1 MLTDFAVLCKRVNAF
16 RYTLWFWIGEC
27 IIQCFFPVW
36 GKEEGHFPT
45 CFQSAPFPGF
55 KNHEMTEATCR
66 LMGLSQPK
74 STYVLVRA
82 SGWDDWNSFF
92 RILWLLNAESFVKDF
107 WLNSD
112 LSKEKKPYIIHWSF
126 IYIQLLFWQWGNQEI
141 CNSSNRAAFK
151 VTDHLWTGCLNTTF
165 FGCSYPWLDAALNK
179 LRFVQSLT
187 LIPWKKN
194 SSQQIEIGVVTG
206 ALRYSDVTQFFKV
219 CQVQIIYLPNL
230 KKIVFKPIKNSQ
242 E

>member
-1 MLTDFAVLCKRVNAF
+1 MKKAKEINFFTLLTDFAVLCKRVNAF
-16 RYTLWFWIGEC
+16 CYTLWLWIGEC
-27 IIQCFFPVW
+27 FQCFFPVW

-55 KNHEMTEATCR
+55 KNHEMTEVTCR

-112 LSKEKKPYIIHWSF
+112 LSKEKNPTSF
-126 IYIQLLFWQWGNQEI
+126 IEALFIYSCFSGNEGTRRRYAIAQIELLSKLQTI
-141 CNSSNRAAFK
+141 CGPAAWILLSLDAH
-151 VTDHLWTGCLNTTF
+151 TLDWMLLWTN
-165 FGCSYPWLDAALNK
+165 
-179 LRFVQSLT
+179 
-187 LIPWKKN
+187 
-194 SSQQIEIGVVTG
+194 
-206 ALRYSDVTQFFKV
+206 
-219 CQVQIIYLPNL
+219 
-230 KKIVFKPIKNSQ
+230 
-242 E
+242 